1 MKNKILLLCLNNSYA
16 RDVALELCEIT
27 GNFYL
32 NCEEML
38 EYELADRETILKKCG
53 LEYLKKQEKKFV
65 KGLLDYDN
73 VVMSMSFDLYT
84 TNNNF
89 LVLDD
94 TFFKIYLFIN
104 KTNLEK
110 DLAMDSLNI
119 LAFEERD
126 LLLNQHADKVINC
139 DKKRINQIIGQ
150 ITKK

>member
-1 MKNKILLLCLNNSYA
+1 MMRSIVASVMYVYISTLVTSLNLS
-16 RDVALELCEIT
+16 
-27 GNFYL
+27 GF
-32 NCEEML
+32 
-38 EYELADRETILKKCG
+38 
-53 LEYLKKQEKKFV
+53 
-65 KGLLDYDN
+65 
-73 VVMSMSFDLYT
+73 
-84 TNNNF
+84 
-89 LVLDD
+89 
-94 TFFKIYLFIN
+94 FIN